1 MSRYNHYLVEITE
14 PTSSNEVLR
23 VRVMLENGYSVYFGE
38 IAELLVDILKGNC
51 PMMTDDAIRAALRE
65 KDEKIKVMQEQI
77 KELTDVRDYLRNE
90 NIRLTGETTKFSNM
104 IQERNKE
111 IDILSRQFTNHTNT
125 IIDQNNAINALKK
138 KNAELIKTNKA
149 LEDESAEYCRRPTE
163 KNDENCLLVG
173 EVDHYKSKIEA
184 MEKTHEKGLNAE
196 WLREE
201 LNTYCE
207 ENEKLRKKN
216 DDLADRN
223 FDLAEELEE
232 KEAEIKRL
240 YEAGYGDKR
249 LFDLMNEIM
258 KLEMKN
264 KEIKGM
270 YNTQCEVV
278 KDQQKQLK
286 GSHEYMHKLEKR
298 IDEQKTTI
306 DILEKSYAEA
316 MGEKDKEIN
325 KLKNDNE
332 VLTNELY
339 NELSER
345 NCIATYKLTISRL
358 ERRNKELEGIILKRE
373 ERIGELMQHK
383 EWLERN
389 SFHGIAVC
397 NGSIGEKVKYAVDN
411 MKLEHENQK
420 LRNKNNLLQ
429 AQNTRFRDA
438 CINAGLRLKELHTYL
453 TSLDE
458 E

>member
-1 MSRYNHYLVEITE
+1 MKYDHYIVEIGE
-14 PTSSNEVLR
+14 PMSSNETLR
-23 VRVMLENGYSVYFGE
+23 VRIMLSNGRSVYFFGDNAQNV
-38 IAELLVDILKGNC
+38 IDILNGDLK
-51 PMMTDDAIRAALRE
+51 AIGDSVLRE
-65 KDEKIKVMQEQI
+65 ELRKRDEKIKVMQGQI
-77 KELTDVRDYLRNE
+77 EELTDVRDYLRKE
-90 NIRLTGETTKFSNM
+90 NNRLTGETTKFSNM
-104 IQERNKE
+104 IQERNKG
-111 IDILSRQFTNHTNT
+111 IDILERRLANQANT
-125 IIDQNNAINALKK
+125 IIDQNNAVDALKK
-138 KNAELIKTNKA
+138 KNAELIKENKQQDDTI
-149 LEDESAEYCRRPTE
+149 EDQASTIRNLTE
-163 KNDENCLLVG
+163 V
-173 EVDHYKSKIEA
+173 
-184 MEKTHEKGLNAE
+184 
-196 WLREE
+196 
-201 LNTYCE
+201 
-207 ENEKLRKKN
+207 
-216 DDLADRN
+216 
-223 FDLAEELEE
+223 LEE
-232 KEAEIKRL
+232 KEVEIKRL
-240 YEAGYGDKR
+240 HEAGYGAKR
-249 LFDLMNEIM
+249 GVYDLMNELK

-264 KEIKGM
+264 KELEGM
-270 YNTQCEVV
+270 YNQQCEVV
-278 KDQQKQLK
+278 KEQQKQLK

-316 MGEKDKEIN
+316 MGEKDKEIA
-325 KLKNDNE
+325 KLKNSNE

-345 NCIATYKLTISRL
+345 NCIATYELTISRL

-438 CINAGLRLKELHTYL
+438 CINAGFRLKELHTYL